1 MTSLTLGSLAIP
13 LPHVLLYLGF
23 FTALL
28 AGWLA
33 GRTHRANPEG
43 VLFLMFIGG
52 LLVARL
58 AFVARY
64 AEQYAATP
72 ISIVDIRDGGFLALP
87 GILAALLIGV
97 LLAWRT
103 RPLRRPLAIATLV
116 GACVW
121 GGGSAVVA
129 ALDRSQRLPE
139 LTVMDLE
146 GQPVDLRA
154 LDGRPL
160 VVNLWAS
167 WCPPCR
173 REMPVLEAA
182 QKNRPAVRFL
192 LVNQGESAE
201 AVQRFLRD
209 QGLSETAVLLDSGNR
224 LGQATGSF
232 GMPTTLFYDTTGR
245 LRHSQMGEL
254 SAASLEYGLGQLKG
268 AN

>member
-23 FTALL
+23 FAALF
-28 AGWLA
+28 AGWIA
-33 GRTHRANPEG
+33 GRARKANPEAA
-43 VLFLMFIGG
+43 LFAMLIGG
-52 LLVARL
+52 LLAARF

-64 AEQYAATP
+64 AEQYFATP
-72 ISIVDIRDGGFLALP
+72 LNIVDIRDGGFLAVP
-87 GILAALLIGV
+87 GIVAAALTGG
-97 LLAWRT
+97 LLAWRKAQ
-103 RPLRRPLAIATLV
+103 LRRPLAIATLV

-121 GGGSAVVA
+121 GGGNAVVA
-129 ALDRSQRLPE
+129 ALDRSQQLPE
-139 LTVMDLE
+139 LTVLDLH
-146 GQPVDLRA
+146 GQPVELRA

-182 QKNRPAVRFL
+182 QRNRPEVRFL

-201 AVQRFLRD
+201 AVQRFLRE
-209 QGLSETAVLLDSGNR
+209 QGLSETAVVLDSGNR

-232 GMPTTLFYDTTGR
+232 GMPTTLFYDASGR

-254 SAASLEYGLGQLKG
+254 SAASLEYGLGQLKDT
-268 AN
+268 N

>member
-1 MTSLTLGSLAIP
+1 MTSLTLGPLAIP

-23 FTALL
+23 FAALF
-28 AGWLA
+28 AGWIT
-33 GRTHRANPEG
+33 GRKRKVNPEAA
-43 VLFLMFIGG
+43 LFAMFIGG

-72 ISIVDIRDGGFLALP
+72 MSIVDIRDGGFLALP
-87 GILAALLIGV
+87 GVLAALLIGG
-97 LLAWRT
+97 LLAWRQA
-103 RPLRRPLAIATLV
+103 PLRRPLAVATLV

-121 GGGSAVVA
+121 GGGNAVVA
-129 ALDRSQRLPE
+129 ALDRSQQLPE
-139 LTVMDLE
+139 LTVMDLR
-146 GQPVDLRA
+146 GQPVELRA

-182 QKNRPAVRFL
+182 QKNRPDVRFL
-192 LVNQGESAE
+192 LVNQGESSE

-209 QGLSETAVLLDSGNR
+209 QGLSDTAVLLDSGNR

-232 GMPTTLFYDTTGR
+232 GMPTTLFYDAAGR

-268 AN
+268 VD